1 MFFLG
6 FAMCHHLT
14 PPVELYSFQRA
25 VPVPPLLFLLDGKGK
40 AYKGAR

>member
-6 FAMCHHLT
+6 FAMCH
-14 PPVELYSFQRA
+14 PPAPHVELYSFQRA
-25 VPVPPLLFLLDGKGK
+25 MPVPPLLLPDGEDK

>member
-1 MFFLG
+1 MFFLV
-6 FAMCHHLT
+6 FAMCHRPA

-25 VPVPPLLFLLDGKGK
+25 VPVPPLLFLLDGEDK